1 MPNIQ
6 IISGLSDIS
15 ANYNAIICDVWGV
28 LHNGQAPFR
37 GADEALFAF
46 RQAGGKVLLLSNAP
60 RPAHAVASRLAEIG
74 VRTDAYDDILTSGDA
89 ARTLLE
95 QRGALGQKCFHL
107 GPEKDADLVAG
118 VDIEFCDL
126 QDADFIL
133 MSGLYDDSVETPDDY
148 AEAMANWMAHGKQLI
163 CANPDRLVQVG
174 DQIIYCG
181 GAVAELYENMGGD
194 VVWLGKPYPAV
205 YERAQTMLAKM
216 LNTDID
222 SVHALAIGDGP
233 KTDIPGAEQAGLDA
247 LFITGGLAGA
257 MGRNL
262 DTVEDIA
269 QVLNEEN
276 THAAFAQR
284 HLAW

>member
-1 MPNIQ
+1 MTRLQ

-15 ANYNAIICDVWGV
+15 ANYNAILCDVWGV
-28 LHNGQAPFR
+28 LHNGEAPFR
-37 GADEALFAF
+37 GADDALLAF
-46 RQAGGKVLLLSNAP
+46 REAGGKVLLLSNAP
-60 RPAHAVASRLAEIG
+60 RPAHAVARRLSEIG
-74 VRTDAYDDILTSGDA
+74 VRADAYDDILTSGDA

-95 QRGALGQKCFHL
+95 ERGALGQKCFHL

-118 VDIEFCDL
+118 VDIKFCQL
-126 QDADFIL
+126 PEADFIL

-148 AEAMANWMAHGKQLI
+148 AQAMEDWMAQGKQLV

-174 DQIIYCG
+174 DQVIYCG
-181 GAVAELYENMGGD
+181 GAVAELYENRGGD

-205 YERAQTMLAKM
+205 YARAQTMLAKM
-216 LNTDID
+216 LGTD
-222 SVHALAIGDGP
+222 SAKVRALAIGDGP
-233 KTDIPGAEQAGLDA
+233 KTDIPGAQRAGLDA

-257 MGRNL
+257 MGANL
-262 DTVEDIA
+262 DTVEDIEA
-269 QVLNEEN
+269 VLNEEN